1 MTRLSSSIEISA
13 VLCKEKGMSVFP
25 GPPIGVGLASE
36 EEFDEKITEIVIAS
50 KTVLAFIDAVI
61 AYPRA

>member
-1 MTRLSSSIEISA
+1 
-13 VLCKEKGMSVFP
+13 MSVFP